1 MRKTPRA
8 ATARTTRTER
18 VPYRKSRSR
27 RLDTGSGGLL
37 SVIRLR
43 GAPLSRREHVPERP
57 DQLRE
62 LERED
67 ELRRRT
73 CPERLERVEVL
84 QHQRLLID
92 ALRGPENGGQR
103 LRVTFCAEDRGLP
116 APSARRIADCLS
128 PSATVTVAVF
138 LPSASMTTARRL
150 RSADIWRIMA
160 SVTFLGGRISR
171 ISTFVTLTPH
181 RVVTS
186 SSFVRRTA
194 LVSSRFESTSS
205 S

>member
-27 RLDTGSGGLL
+27 RLDTGSGGPL
-37 SVIRLR
+37 SVMRLR
-43 GAPLSRREHVPERP
+43 GASLSRREHVPERP

-62 LERED
+62 LEGED

-92 ALRGPENGGQR
+92 AFRRPENRRQR
-103 LRVTFCAEDRGLP
+103 LSISFRAEDRGLSGSLGPQDRGLLIAFRDRDRRGLP
-116 APSARRIADCLS
+116 AVGFDDDGPSA
-128 PSATVTVAVF
+128 PF
-138 LPSASMTTARRL
+138 
-150 RSADIWRIMA
+150 
-160 SVTFLGGRISR
+160 GGH
-171 ISTFVTLTPH
+171 L
-181 RVVTS
+181 
-186 SSFVRRTA
+186 
-194 LVSSRFESTSS
+194 
-205 S
+205 